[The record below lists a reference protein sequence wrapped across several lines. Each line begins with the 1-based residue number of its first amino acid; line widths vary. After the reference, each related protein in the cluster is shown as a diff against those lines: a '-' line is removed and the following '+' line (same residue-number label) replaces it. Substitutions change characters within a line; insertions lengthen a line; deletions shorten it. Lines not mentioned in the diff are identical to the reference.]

1 MNIELTSDKPE
12 GRAVQKSMYHG
23 WFSKLTRE
31 RNCLKFT
38 DKREMRTTESALK
51 TWAKRHVPGGTVLT
65 TVAHS
70 SDGLPRI
77 WLMFPQVSTAW
88 KPTPATFTNADPVP
102 SMSRP
107 RNRCAATEAKQG

>member
-1 MNIELTSDKPE
+1 MQVEITSDKPE
-12 GRAVQKSMYHG
+12 GRAVQKSMYHEL
-23 WFSKLTRE
+23 FSKLTRE

-51 TWAKRHVPGGTVLT
+51 TWAKRHVPSSTILT

-77 WLMFPQVSTAW
+77 WLMFPPASTAW
-88 KPTPATFTNADPVP
+88 RPTPATFAD
-102 SMSRP
+102 
-107 RNRCAATEAKQG
+107 TEAQPATGKRKTTKT

>member
-1 MNIELTSDKPE
+1 MQVELTSDKPE
-12 GRAVQKSMYHG
+12 GRAVQKSMYHEL
-23 WFSKLTRE
+23 FSKLTRE

-77 WLMFPQVSTAW
+77 WLMFQSVSTAW
-88 KPTPATFTNADPVP
+88 KPTPTTFAD
-102 SMSRP
+102 
-107 RNRCAATEAKQG
+107 TEVKPDTGKRKYAKL